1 MIDRSV
7 TTGQSAAAS
16 RAVLSV
22 ERFSAVNGAARRCAL
37 GRRGLQPLADL
48 TDNHTVS
55 GQIPPDQATV
65 VTCGSCGTKL
75 KVRALAV
82 VGQNRKGKCPKCGT
96 MLVIALPASPPPL
109 PSGKGWGEGE
119 HRAAFSGNSV
129 VSHTK
134 TVVTE
139 VTTPPREQADER
151 EAARKVLADWK
162 PPVQAK
168 ALTLGGTLASAVAAA
183 CGSGVWWVTE
193 RFTMP
198 LHLWI
203 VKRSGIAF
211 AMGMAIA
218 IAMLLA
224 SGRRGPAARIMCA
237 MLAVLAIV
245 SAKVAAGAGP
255 GVFDPLFL
263 SVALAGSTL
272 CFIISQPSSPVPS
285 PSGRGLG

>member
-1 MIDRSV
+1 MISPV
-7 TTGQSAAAS
+7 
-16 RAVLSV
+16 
-22 ERFSAVNGAARRCAL
+22 
-37 GRRGLQPLADL
+37 DL
-48 TDNHTVS
+48 TDNHYVS
-55 GQIPPDQATV
+55 GQIPPEQATV

-82 VGQNRKGKCPKCGT
+82 VGQNRKGKCPRCGT
-96 MLVIALPASPPPL
+96 MLVIALPKQVALEQKAPVP
-109 PSGKGWGEGE
+109 KD
-119 HRAAFSGNSV
+119 
-129 VSHTK
+129 
-134 TVVTE
+134 VVTE
-139 VTTPPREQADER
+139 VTTPPVPQENER
-151 EAARKVLADWK
+151 ATARRVLADWK
-162 PPVQAK
+162 PDVQPK

-193 RFTMP
+193 RFSMP

-211 AMGMAIA
+211 AIGMAIA
-218 IAMLLA
+218 IAMLVA

-237 MLAVLAIV
+237 MLALLAIV

-272 CFIISQPSSPVPS
+272 CFIISQPTERKANSQFTSAA
-285 PSGRGLG
+285 